1 VKILG
6 SWPSTS
12 EDWKLDVAIAVLK
25 AVQSQPKSTTA
36 SEKTPPPSEKK
47 AA

>member
-1 VKILG
+1 MEVLRNG
-6 SWPSTS
+6 RHF
-12 EDWKLDVAIAVLK
+12 LAVLNE
-25 AVQSQPKSTTA
+25 VRSQPKTPTA